1 MLAQTTLDQLRAL
14 RLDGMLAALNDQATT
29 AAADGLPFTERLSL
43 LVQREVDWRDD
54 KRLERLLKAAKLKV
68 SSASMQDID
77 WRASRGLDRNLLT
90 QLTGCDWVRNGH
102 NVLVT
107 GATGAGKTWL
117 ACALGHQAAR
127 AGFTVL
133 YARATRLLEEL
144 RVAHGDGSFS
154 RRLTQLAKLDVLI
167 LDDFALAPVTVT
179 ERNDLLELIDDRVGS
194 RSTVITS
201 QLPVNAWHEYLAE
214 PTLADAILDRVVHAS
229 HRIVLRGE
237 SLRKKGAAD

>member
-1 MLAQTTLDQLRAL
+1 LLAQTTLDQLRAL

-167 LDDFALAPVTVT
+167 LDDFALAPVTAT

-194 RSTVITS
+194 RSTVVTS